1 MKTWVWSLVQED
13 PQRKEWLPT
22 PVFLSGEFHGQRS
35 LVGYSPWCRRSDTIE
50 WLTLNMS
57 LLLYSSCC
65 CHILYLKMFL
75 SAIIPIL
82 RNLGGERSS
91 IVLTH
96 IFMFD
101 TALLSFLKC
110 QVSLN
115 IISLLTEKLPLTFIL
130 EQWFS
135 TGCYCPPK
143 GNIWRHILLL

>member
-1 MKTWVWSLVQED
+1 MIPGSGRSSEKGMATHSGIFVW
-13 PQRKEWLPT
+13 RI
-22 PVFLSGEFHGQRS
+22 
-35 LVGYSPWCRRSDTIE
+35 PWTEKPGGLQSMVSQSETIE
-50 WLTLNMS
+50 WLAPNMS
-57 LLLYSSCC
+57 VLLHSSCC

-91 IVLTH
+91 IVLNH
-96 IFMFD
+96 IFMFV

-135 TGCYCPPK
+135 TGCYFPPK
-143 GNIWRHILLL
+143 GNIWTHILLL